1 LAKTLEADQ
10 QIPHDSRLLTIHILF
25 GAKRSMSRHIAV
37 AVLHGMGTEE
47 EHFSVELKHRV
58 TETYLALNR
67 QHQED
72 DLVWHEIYW
81 GDLVRDKHMQILQA
95 VNYRNDLAY
104 PNLREWIID
113 YMSTA
118 LLYREGTPL
127 FQQIHA
133 RVRAQLT
140 RFAHHRRIDAD
151 NTPLVLL
158 AHSFGSVIAQ
168 YHLQLPIMGD
178 SSKLTPF
185 EKLETLLGFITFGSP
200 LAIWAAQ
207 NGGAVA
213 PISAKRLS
221 PVLQQ
226 KARWI
231 NFYDKDDIIAY
242 PLKALSDDYQRAVN
256 EEWEINVGSA
266 RTSWNPSC
274 HNGYWEDPD
283 FYKPVAKYLAE
294 IASVLT

>member
-1 LAKTLEADQ
+1 
-10 QIPHDSRLLTIHILF
+10 
-25 GAKRSMSRHIAV
+25 MSRHIAV

-58 TETYLALNR
+58 TETYLALNKH
-67 QHQED
+67 HQDD

-81 GDLVRDKHMQILQA
+81 GDLVRDKHMQIVQA

-118 LLYREGTPL
+118 LLYRQGSDL
-127 FQQIHA
+127 YKQIHQ

-151 NTPLVLL
+151 RTPLVVL
-158 AHSFGSVIAQ
+158 AHSFGSVIAHYFMRELASQ
-168 YHLQLPIMGD
+168 DNAQL
-178 SSKLTPF
+178 TRF
-185 EKLETLLGFITFGSP
+185 EQWQTLVGLITFGSP

-207 NGGAVA
+207 NGGQVN
-213 PISAKRLS
+213 PIAGDHLSSALRE
-221 PVLQQ
+221 

-242 PLKALSDDYQRAVN
+242 PLKAISDDYKNAVT

-294 IASVLT
+294 IIAVL